1 MNKEKFLRVPYGSTV
16 HGQEEIDAV
25 VDVLKE
31 STQMGSRVNLFEQ
44 KISKLFDEEVIND
57 HIAFRTFNLSHCN
70 VAKQKEFLE
79 QFGYK
84 FGGDYF
90 FEQKRL
96 WLTQN
101 SFFFT
106 F

>member
-44 KISKLFDEEVIND
+44 KFS
-57 HIAFRTFNLSHCN
+57 
-70 VAKQKEFLE
+70 
-79 QFGYK
+79 
-84 FGGDYF
+84 
-90 FEQKRL
+90 
-96 WLTQN
+96 
-101 SFFFT
+101 
-106 F
+106 